1 MPTLLP
7 ITKSWKIWVG
17 RDIPVPGISKWTYV
31 FITVRIDSG
40 FTSAC
45 INTNMEDYSIGFTSP
60 LWGIKG
66 NSGIWKLSL
75 LVSISNETI
84 TCTDAY
90 RYKNVGDDPN
100 PIQVMT
106 SSDDIFSYI
115 VSVVGIVK

>member
-1 MPTLLP
+1 M
-7 ITKSWKIWVG
+7 ITA
-17 RDIPVPGISKWTYV
+17 
-31 FITVRIDSG
+31 RIDGG

-45 INTNMEDYSIGFTSP
+45 INTNMESYKIGFTSP
-60 LWGIKG
+60 LWGPKG

-84 TCTDAY
+84 TCTEACQ
-90 RYKNVGDDPN
+90 YKNEGDPN

-115 VSVVGIVK
+115 VSVVGIIK